1 MGGVDLRAVCQA
13 PDAGGHVGTAID
25 VPPGDDGLP
34 AVGTD
39 GLLHAAEE
47 IHQHGAVKFQK
58 ALRHQRHKLP
68 GLLGRDGFRV
78 VHVKGRV
85 LLHHFHGGRAE
96 GFPGEA
102 AHKRLVHGL
111 KADDISAAI
120 QGLRDFLPHSGIVVQ
135 QAHAVRSR
143 FVCPEIVRRPDDSVA
158 LQVGLVPE
166 LTVLRVGQAFVQAC
180 PVRRA
185 VDELLG
191 KQVLVHVKQNVDAIF
206 LRQVHNILHFPEIL
220 HIHLPRLRLRAVPE
234 DAEAQQVEAGTPEVA
249 ESFLKFR
256 IEVVV
261 LPLPLQNIQ
270 AVEDDLLTALVYKTC
285 TF

>member
-1 MGGVDLRAVCQA
+1 M
-13 PDAGGHVGTAID
+13 
-25 VPPGDDGLP
+25 
-34 AVGTD
+34 
-39 GLLHAAEE
+39 
-47 IHQHGAVKFQK
+47 
-58 ALRHQRHKLP
+58 
-68 GLLGRDGFRV
+68 
-78 VHVKGRV
+78 
-85 LLHHFHGGRAE
+85 
-96 GFPGEA
+96 
-102 AHKRLVHGL
+102 
-111 KADDISAAI
+111 
-120 QGLRDFLPHSGIVVQ
+120 
-135 QAHAVRSR
+135 
-143 FVCPEIVRRPDDSVA
+143 
-158 LQVGLVPE
+158 
-166 LTVLRVGQAFVQAC
+166 LRVGQAFVQAC

-261 LPLPLQNIQ
+261 LHLPLQNIQ